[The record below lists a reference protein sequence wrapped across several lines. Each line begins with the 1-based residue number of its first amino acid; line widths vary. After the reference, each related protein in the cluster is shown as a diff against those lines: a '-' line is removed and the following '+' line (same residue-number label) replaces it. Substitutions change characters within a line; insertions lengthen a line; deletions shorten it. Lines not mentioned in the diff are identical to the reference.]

1 MIKFRTLVIFVFR
14 LQKLENIKGTSKKEV
29 TTFYA
34 MPIISI
40 KTYLKFI
47 YPFEDINDQFNSS
60 D

>member
-1 MIKFRTLVIFVFR
+1 MIFVFR

-40 KTYLKFI
+40 KTYLKSI
-47 YPFEDINDQFNSS
+47 YPFEDILICLILVTDFFFQ
-60 D
+60 